1 MASAARQ
8 YQAPVY
14 GNTAYFTQEYQQG
27 SAAPRRRRDRGPQLQ
42 ELPLVRPRKG
52 AQQQVHTR
60 VKVNLR
66 PQDEVSFLPAVGLL
80 AAAFMAV
87 MIVLSY
93 SRLDGVYAQTVQ
105 ARHELTALQQE
116 ERTLTAQYEEVF
128 DQAAL
133 DAAIAQSDVMLIEAQ
148 NDQKI
153 YVDLSEPDNAVV
165 YDRQNGGLW
174 DTIQDLLG
182 LSGS

>member
-1 MASAARQ
+1 
-8 YQAPVY
+8 
-14 GNTAYFTQEYQQG
+14 
-27 SAAPRRRRDRGPQLQ
+27 
-42 ELPLVRPRKG
+42 
-52 AQQQVHTR
+52 
-60 VKVNLR
+60 
-66 PQDEVSFLPAVGLL
+66 
-80 AAAFMAV
+80 MAV

>member
-8 YQAPVY
+8 YQAPAY
-14 GNTAYFTQEYQQG
+14 GNTAYYTQEYQQG

-87 MIVLSY
+87 MIILSY
-93 SRLDGVYAQTVQ
+93 SRLDGIYARTVQ
-105 ARHELTALQQE
+105 TRDQLTVLQQE
-116 ERTLTAQYEEVF
+116 EQTLMAQYEEVF

-133 DAAIAQSDVMLIEAQ
+133 ESAIAQSGVMLTEAQ
-148 NDQKI
+148 NDQKV

-165 YDRQNGGLW
+165 YDRGGDGLW
-174 DTIQDLLG
+174 SHVQDLLG
-182 LSGS
+182 IFGS